1 MLSSNWQVDDVA
13 GLVLPGTG
21 RWQRINNCIHCFPP
35 KRLAI
40 AALANLACA
49 CKCCLVFL
57 FPQKLQYKLF
67 NLSFIACQYLQMN
80 SVESVDI
87 SIWLSTARQ
96 IHHRQPWP

>member
-49 CKCCLVFL
+49 CKCCLEFL
-57 FPQKLQYKLF
+57 FPQKHQYKLSIF
-67 NLSFIACQYLQMN
+67 SLIACQYLQLN
-80 SVESVDI
+80 SSKSVDI
-87 SIWLSTARQ
+87 
-96 IHHRQPWP
+96 